1 MKMHYLEPFW
11 TNDSKASSETPYDD
25 LAAAIVKQAAN
36 DYVRVIRKLWQK
48 NLKIIQKRNLLLEK
62 VELEEFFY
70 SSWYSQLTDIDPEK
84 IIARC
89 VVNAREKEKQAIR
102 SRNKAKIRKMLKEQQ
117 KQLSAQDVAE
127 NTAVEPIDT
136 VEGGKLNEAGKN
148 ITGGADRAAAPE

>member
-89 VVNAREKEKQAIR
+89 AVNAREKEKQAIR

-117 KQLSAQDVAE
+117 KQILVQDVAE
-127 NTAVEPIDT
+127 TTENTVAETVDKAVEPTDT
-136 VEGGKLNEAGKN
+136 VEGGQNK
-148 ITGGADRAAAPE
+148 

>member
-70 SSWYSQLTDIDPEK
+70 SSWYSQLTYIDPEK

-127 NTAVEPIDT
+127 VTEDTVLETVDITAETVDT
-136 VEGGKLNEAGKN
+136 VEGGQAK
-148 ITGGADRAAAPE
+148 

>member
-127 NTAVEPIDT
+127 VTENTVVETVDITADTVDT
-136 VEGGKLNEAGKN
+136 VEGGQAK
-148 ITGGADRAAAPE
+148 

>member
-127 NTAVEPIDT
+127 VTENTVVETVDITADTVDT
-136 VEGGKLNEAGKN
+136 VEGGQA
-148 ITGGADRAAAPE
+148 R

>member
-48 NLKIIQKRNLLLEK
+48 NLKIIQRRNLLLEK

-89 VVNAREKEKQAIR
+89 AVNAREKEKQAIR

-117 KQLSAQDVAE
+117 KPQQLSAQDVAE
-127 NTAVEPIDT
+127 VTENTVAKTVDITAVEPTDT
-136 VEGGKLNEAGKN
+136 VEGGQNK
-148 ITGGADRAAAPE
+148 

>member
-1 MKMHYLEPFW
+1 MKEYYAESVW
-11 TNDSKASSETPYDD
+11 TDGNRASKETPYDD

-48 NLKIIQKRNLLLEK
+48 NFKIIQKRNLLLEK

-102 SRNKAKIRKMLKEQQ
+102 SRNKAKIRKLLKEQQ
-117 KQLSAQDVAE
+117 KQLSAQEVAE
-127 NTAVEPIDT
+127 VTENTVIETVDITAVETVDT
-136 VEGGKLNEAGKN
+136 VEGGQNK
-148 ITGGADRAAAPE
+148 

>member
-1 MKMHYLEPFW
+1 MKMHYLESFW

-36 DYVRVIRKLWQK
+36 DYVRVIRKLWRK

-127 NTAVEPIDT
+127 VTENTVAKTVDITAVEPTDT
-136 VEGGKLNEAGKN
+136 VEGGQNK
-148 ITGGADRAAAPE
+148 

>member
-48 NLKIIQKRNLLLEK
+48 NIKIIQRRNLLLEK

-127 NTAVEPIDT
+127 VTENTVVETVDITADTVDT
-136 VEGGKLNEAGKN
+136 VEGGQA
-148 ITGGADRAAAPE
+148 R

>member
-1 MKMHYLEPFW
+1 MKEYYAESVW
-11 TNDSKASSETPYDD
+11 TDGNRASKETPYDD

-127 NTAVEPIDT
+127 VTENTVAKTVDITAVEPTDT
-136 VEGGKLNEAGKN
+136 VEGGQNK
-148 ITGGADRAAAPE
+148 